1 MSLEPEQPQEDAAED
16 ALVETVAVFAAPDE
30 ATAGIVRG
38 MLEAE
43 GVPAVIGEQVT
54 DAYRGPLTIAEG
66 YYAEVRVAAE
76 DADIAR
82 ALLDAYERGE
92 RGAATDAELAAQAE
106 ASFDPLV

>member
-1 MSLEPEQPQEDAAED
+1 
-16 ALVETVAVFAAPDE
+16 VAVFAAPDE

-92 RGAATDAELAAQAE
+92 RGPATDAELSAHAE
-106 ASFDPLV
+106 ASFDPRV